1 MAKGRSVSKI
11 SKELE
16 TVVEKMKKMAKEF
29 AEADGAKKQKIT
41 AELKSLTSDKKML
54 EKELESAVAEL
65 DKNAQ
70 LQVDEVRKLIR
81 NIIREEI
88 SRLK

>member
-65 DKNAQ
+65 DKFIVWPEGSVTGVITCAPTA
-70 LQVDEVRKLIR
+70 LG
-81 NIIREEI
+81 
-88 SRLK
+88 S